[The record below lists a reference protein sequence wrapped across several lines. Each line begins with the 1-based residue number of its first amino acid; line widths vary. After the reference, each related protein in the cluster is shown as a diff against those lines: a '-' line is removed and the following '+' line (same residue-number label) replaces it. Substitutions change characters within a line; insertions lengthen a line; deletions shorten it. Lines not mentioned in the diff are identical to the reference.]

1 MKASELHMMHEY
13 GKGWQFCVHVSEEAV
28 GLAKMICDKFRDGYV
43 DIQVEKWS
51 DKRSLQ
57 ANAYF
62 HVLCNKIAEA
72 TKSSMDDVK
81 KLLVSQYGTLER
93 GSDGKYM
100 AVKVPKNT
108 DIEKIYPYFRHI
120 GEDEN
125 GLDIYLFFKQTHTL
139 TKDEM
144 NRLIT
149 GTQDEAKALGIE
161 VLTPQ
166 ELERMMNAWNR
177 KNAISADE

>member
-13 GKGWQFCVHVSEEAV
+13 GKGWQFVVHVSEEAV
-28 GLAKMICDKFRDGYV
+28 GLAKMLCDKFKDGFV

-62 HVLCNKIAEA
+62 HVLCNKIADA

-81 KLLVSQYGTLER
+81 KMLVTQYGTLAR
-93 GSDGKYM
+93 GSDGKL
-100 AVKVPKNT
+100 AGAILPPNT
-108 DIEKIYPYFRHI
+108 NVEDFYPYCKWYGTTEQGF
-120 GEDEN
+120 N
-125 GLDIYLFFKQTHTL
+125 QYLFFKQTHTL

-144 NRLIT
+144 NRLIQ
-149 GTQDEAKALGIE
+149 GTVDEAKALNIE
-161 VLTPQ
+161 TLTPA
-166 ELERMMNAWNR
+166 EIERMINR
-177 KNAISADE
+177 YERDMETDKRV

>member
-1 MKASELHMMHEY
+1 MKASELRLTHEY
-13 GKGWQFCVHVSEEAV
+13 GKGWQFVVHVSEEAV
-28 GLAKMICDKFRDGYV
+28 GLAKMLCDKFRDGYV
-43 DIQVEKWS
+43 DVQVEKWS

-81 KLLVSQYGTLER
+81 KLLVSQYGTLAR

-120 GEDEN
+120 GTDEN
-125 GLDIYLFFKQTHTL
+125 GLDMYLFFKHTADL
-139 TKDEM
+139 NKDEM
-144 NRLIT
+144 NRLIQ

-161 VLTPQ
+161 VLTPD
-166 ELERMMNAWNR
+166 EIERMMNRW
-177 KNAISADE
+177 KNDATSAAE

>member
-1 MKASELHMMHEY
+1 MKGSELHMMHEY
-13 GKGWQFCVHVSEEAV
+13 GKGWQFVVHVSEEAV
-28 GLAKMICDKFRDGYV
+28 GLAKMLCDKFRDGYV
-43 DIQVEKWS
+43 DVQVEKWS

-81 KLLVSQYGTLER
+81 KLLVSQYGTLAR

-125 GLDIYLFFKQTHTL
+125 GLDMYLFFKHTSDL
-139 TKDEM
+139 NKDEM
-144 NRLIT
+144 NRLIQ
-149 GTQDEAKALGIE
+149 GTVDEASNLGIE

-166 ELERMMNAWNR
+166 ELAAMMNR
-177 KNAISADE
+177 YKEGV

>member
-1 MKASELHMMHEY
+1 MKASELKLTHEY
-13 GKGWQFCVHVSEEAV
+13 GKGWMFVVHVAEDAV
-28 GLAKMICDKFRDGYV
+28 GLAKMLCDKFKGDFV

-62 HVLCNKIAEA
+62 HVLVNKIAEA

-81 KLLVSQYGTLER
+81 KLLVSQYGTLAR

-125 GLDIYLFFKQTHTL
+125 GLDMYLFFKHTSDL
-139 TKDEM
+139 NKEEM
-144 NRLIT
+144 NRLIS
-149 GTQDEAKALGIE
+149 GTVDEAKALNIE
-161 VLTPQ
+161 TLTPQ
-166 ELERMMNAWNR
+166 EIERMVGKWE
-177 KNAISADE
+177 ITS

>member
-1 MKASELHMMHEY
+1 MKGSELHMMHEY
-13 GKGWQFCVHVSEEAV
+13 GKGWNLAIHVSEEAV
-28 GLAKMICDKFRDGYV
+28 GLAKMLCDKFRDGFV
-43 DIQVEKWS
+43 DVQIEKWS

-62 HVLCNKIAEA
+62 HVLCNKIAET

-81 KLLVSQYGTLER
+81 KMLVTQYGTLAR
-93 GSDGKYM
+93 GTDGKYM

-108 DIEKIYPYFRHI
+108 DISLIYPYFRHI

-125 GLDIYLFFKQTHTL
+125 GLDMYLFFKQTHTL

-144 NRLIT
+144 NRLKQ
-149 GTQDEAKALGIE
+149 GTVDEAKALNIE
-161 VLTPQ
+161 TLTPA
-166 ELERMMNAWNR
+166 EIERMVGKWQGAT
-177 KNAISADE
+177 SADE

>member
-13 GKGWQFCVHVSEEAV
+13 GKGWQFCAHVSEEAV
-28 GLAKMICDKFRDGYV
+28 GLAKMLCDEFRDGYV

-62 HVLCNKIAEA
+62 HVLVKKIAEA

-81 KLLVSQYGTLER
+81 KMLVTQYGTLAR
-93 GSDGKYM
+93 GTDGKYM

-108 DIEKIYPYFRHI
+108 DIEQIYPYFRHI
-120 GEDEN
+120 GEDKE
-125 GLDIYLFFKQTHTL
+125 GLDMYLFFKQTHTL

-144 NRLIT
+144 NRLIQ
-149 GTQDEAKALGIE
+149 GTVDEAKVLNIE
-161 VLTPQ
+161 TLTPD
-166 ELERMMNAWNR
+166 EIERMMNRWQGAT
-177 KNAISADE
+177 SAEK

>member
-13 GKGWQFCVHVSEEAV
+13 GKGWQFVVHVSEEAV
-28 GLAKMICDKFRDGYV
+28 GLAKMLCDKFRDGFV

-62 HVLCNKIAEA
+62 HVLCNKIAEV

-81 KLLVSQYGTLER
+81 KLLVSQYGTLAR
-93 GSDGKYM
+93 GSDSKYM

-108 DIEKIYPYFRHI
+108 EIEKVYPYVRHI
-120 GEDEN
+120 GTDEN
-125 GLDIYLFFKQTHTL
+125 GLDMYLFFKHTADL
-139 TKDEM
+139 NKDEM
-144 NRLIT
+144 NRLIQ
-149 GTQDEAKALGIE
+149 GTVDEAKALQIE
-161 VLTPQ
+161 TLTPA
-166 ELERMMNAWNR
+166 ELERMMDRW
-177 KNAISADE
+177 KNDATSATE

>member
-1 MKASELHMMHEY
+1 MKGSELHMMHEY
-13 GKGWQFCVHVSEEAV
+13 GKGWQFVVHVSEEAV
-28 GLAKMICDKFRDGYV
+28 GLAKMLCDRYKDGFV

-62 HVLCNKIAEA
+62 HVLVNRIAEA

-81 KLLVSQYGTLER
+81 KMLVTQYGTLAR
-93 GSDGKYM
+93 GTDGKYM

-108 DIEKIYPYFRHI
+108 DISLIYPYFRHI

-125 GLDIYLFFKQTHTL
+125 GLDMYLFFKQTHTL

-144 NRLIT
+144 NRLIQ
-149 GTQDEAKALGIE
+149 GTVDEAKALNIE
-161 VLTPQ
+161 TLTPA
-166 ELERMMNAWNR
+166 EIERMVGKWQGAT
-177 KNAISADE
+177 SATE

>member
-13 GKGWQFCVHVSEEAV
+13 GKGWQFVVHVSEEAV
-28 GLAKMICDKFRDGYV
+28 GLAKMLCDKFKDGFV

-62 HVLCNKIAEA
+62 HVLCNKIAEV

-81 KLLVSQYGTLER
+81 KLLVSQYGTLAR

-108 DIEKIYPYFRHI
+108 EIEKVYPYVRHI
-120 GEDEN
+120 GTDEN
-125 GLDIYLFFKQTHTL
+125 GLDMYLFFKHTADL
-139 TKDEM
+139 NKDEM
-144 NRLIT
+144 NRLIQ
-149 GTQDEAKALGIE
+149 GTVDEAKALQIE
-161 VLTPQ
+161 TLTPA
-166 ELERMMNAWNR
+166 ELEQMMNRYKEGA
-177 KNAISADE
+177 

>member
-1 MKASELHMMHEY
+1 MKGSELHMMHEY
-13 GKGWQFCVHVSEEAV
+13 GKGWQFVVHVSEEAV
-28 GLAKMICDKFRDGYV
+28 GLAKMLCDKFKDGYV

-81 KLLVSQYGTLER
+81 KMLVSQYGTLAR

-108 DIEKIYPYFRHI
+108 DIEQIYPYFRHI
-120 GEDEN
+120 GEDKE
-125 GLDIYLFFKQTHTL
+125 GLDMYLFFKQTHTL

-144 NRLIT
+144 NRLIQ
-149 GTQDEAKALGIE
+149 GTVDEAKALKIE
-161 VLTPQ
+161 TLTPA
-166 ELERMMNAWNR
+166 EIERMVGKWQGATY
-177 KNAISADE
+177 ATE

>member
-1 MKASELHMMHEY
+1 MKASELRLTHEY
-13 GKGWQFCVHVSEEAV
+13 GKGWQFVVHVSEEAV
-28 GLAKMICDKFRDGYV
+28 GLAKMLCDKFREGFV

-72 TKSSMDDVK
+72 TKSSMDDTK
-81 KLLVSQYGTLER
+81 KVLVSQYGTLAR

-108 DIEKIYPYFRHI
+108 DIDKIYPYYRHI
-120 GEDEN
+120 GTDDN
-125 GLDIYLFFKQTHTL
+125 GLDMYLFFKHTADL
-139 TKDEM
+139 NKEEM
-144 NRLIT
+144 NRLIQ
-149 GTQDEAKALGIE
+149 GTVDEAKALNIE
-161 VLTPQ
+161 TLTPD
-166 ELERMMNAWNR
+166 EIERMVGKWQGATDAE
-177 KNAISADE
+177 K

>member
-1 MKASELHMMHEY
+1 MKASELRLTHEY
-13 GKGWQFCVHVSEEAV
+13 GKGWQFVVHVSEEAV

-81 KLLVSQYGTLER
+81 KLLVSQYGTLAR

-125 GLDIYLFFKQTHTL
+125 GLDMYLFFKHTADL
-139 TKDEM
+139 NKDEM
-144 NRLIT
+144 NRLIQ
-149 GTQDEAKALGIE
+149 GTVDEASNLGVE

-166 ELERMMNAWNR
+166 ELAAMMNRYKEGNQ
-177 KNAISADE
+177 